1 VDTAAGAPS
10 SPEPASAQSPASFA
24 DFGLPDRLVSVLHR
38 RGMTAPFA
46 IQAATLPDSLA
57 GRDLLGRGRTGSG
70 KTLAFGLPTLVRL
83 AAGRPAAPTKP
94 RGLVLVPTRELALQV
109 RDALEPLGRA
119 LDVRIAAVVGGAP
132 FVKQISQLR
141 RGAELVVATP
151 GRLADLIAQR
161 ACDLSEVEVTVLDE
175 ADQMCDMGFLP
186 AVTEL
191 LDQVR
196 PGGQRMLFSA
206 TLDGDVDSL
215 VAKYLTDPVTH
226 STDPGTASVSTM
238 DHHLV
243 LVFPPDKQTVTAQI
257 ANRAGRTLLFVRTRS
272 FADRLEEQLRSVG
285 VAARALHGGKTQAVR
300 TRTLAEF
307 REGRVTALV
316 ATDVAARGIHVDDV
330 SLVLHVD
337 PAGDAKD
344 YLHRAGRTARAG
356 ETGTVVTLVTP
367 RQRKFAESIV
377 KQAGVHARRLRLRR
391 LDEAAQPID
400 PLLAEVTGAREPS
413 GVPVREAPAQRRGRP
428 RRDDRIPGQRGPRAA
443 GSRYRADD
451 RARAGDDR
459 ARGDRVREDR
469 RHDVRRGDER
479 AVDRGHRERR
489 SGHDDRAAGRPDGFA
504 RHDGARGP
512 AAGRDDRRGGGR
524 FDRGG
529 DGRDRSGDHGRPAHP
544 ARGERAPRWR
554 SQHSN

>member
-1 VDTAAGAPS
+1 V
-10 SPEPASAQSPASFA
+10 E
-24 DFGLPDRLVSVLHR
+24 
-38 RGMTAPFA
+38 
-46 IQAATLPDSLA
+46 
-57 GRDLLGRGRTGSG
+57 LL
-70 KTLAFGLPTLVRL
+70 
-83 AAGRPAAPTKP
+83 
-94 RGLVLVPTRELALQV
+94 
-109 RDALEPLGRA
+109 
-119 LDVRIAAVVGGAP
+119 
-132 FVKQISQLR
+132 
-141 RGAELVVATP
+141 VATP
-151 GRLADLIAQR
+151 GRLSDLIAQH
-161 ACDLSEVEVTVLDE
+161 ACDLSDVAVTVLDE

-196 PGGQRMLFSA
+196 PDGQRMLFSA
-206 TLDGDVDSL
+206 TLDREVDSL
-215 VAKYLTDPVTH
+215 VARYLTDPVTH

-243 LVFPPDKQTVTAQI
+243 TVLPPDKQAVTAQI

-367 RQRKFAESIV
+367 RQRRFTESIA
-377 KQAGVHARRLRLRR
+377 KQAGVSARRLRLRR
-391 LDEAAQPID
+391 LDETAQGID

-413 GVPVREAPAQRRGRP
+413 GVPVVDEPAPRRGRP
-428 RRDDRIPGQRGPRAA
+428 RRDDRIPGQRGPR
-443 GSRYRADD
+443 
-451 RARAGDDR
+451 
-459 ARGDRVREDR
+459 
-469 RHDVRRGDER
+469 
-479 AVDRGHRERR
+479 HR
-489 SGHDDRAAGRPDGFA
+489 
-504 RHDGARGP
+504 
-512 AAGRDDRRGGGR
+512 RDDR
-524 FDRGG
+524 DRGR
-529 DGRDRSGDHGRPAHP
+529 DVGRERDHGRERDFGRGRDAGGERWSRPDRPRRDDGEYGHRSPRREGGDQARP
-544 ARGERAPRWR
+544 YGTRGERAPCRAAP
-554 SQHSN
+554 HAH